1 LIEIWCAVA
10 HLLIRY
16 IPIEIRNYSC
26 RTGKRD
32 WGISFNESRPEAVW
46 IISTGGR

>member
-1 LIEIWCAVA
+1 LIDWARRSA
-10 HLLIRY
+10 PLIRY

-32 WGISFNESRPEAVW
+32 WGINFNETRYLLM
-46 IISTGGR
+46 